1 LFLTPEQSGTL
12 LIDPCT
18 SYGGFKMYIFAK
30 RLLAAETQADK
41 EEFVRGVA
49 GLDKNAGRNKVLAG
63 IIAGNLLAVAARRN
77 KR

>member
-1 LFLTPEQSGTL
+1 
-12 LIDPCT
+12 
-18 SYGGFKMYIFAK
+18 MYIFAK